1 MLSVQG
7 KHLVVMMSG
16 GAMYSQPVVP
26 ECSAVDGPVYLVRE
40 LVVGHDQVEV
50 GDPHSALLLPSSSDD
65 RAV

>member
-1 MLSVQG
+1 MFSLQG

-16 GAMYSQPVVP
+16 GMMYSQPVVP

-50 GDPHSALLLPSSSDD
+50 SNSQSALFVQSSS
-65 RAV
+65 AQ

>member
-1 MLSVQG
+1 
-7 KHLVVMMSG
+7 MSG